1 MDKFRFNF
9 GETEKTTQTTLA
21 APVVGGVVG
30 TVIAAKKRSKIKLS
44 SKDNVPCKQRLT
56 RNFWSIITLIPPGR
70 LFREL
75 P

>member
-30 TVIAAKKRSKIKLS
+30 TVIAAKKRSK
-44 SKDNVPCKQRLT
+44 N
-56 RNFWSIITLIPPGR
+56 
-70 LFREL
+70 
-75 P
+75 